1 MWCPGENYRSRPPSA
16 LLPVPGGGTWRE
28 PGDRGSAPADYSL
41 SGSSKCGYRARRV
54 CVSGRARRRMGP
66 PLPLVGRGGRPR
78 SSVVW
83 WQQPYLDPRQSSSS
97 TATEERGW
105 WWGALHMRAAALLL
119 LPLCVRVLL
128 QLIGFPCE
136 RSLHCDRLVRAFGR
150 APDDAGA
157 RRGLWSAWAW
167 ELHRLPA
174 VAAAH
179 TWCPPVP
186 VTRWRDGSARAWC
199 EGGAGALPVS

>member
-1 MWCPGENYRSRPPSA
+1 
-16 LLPVPGGGTWRE
+16 
-28 PGDRGSAPADYSL
+28 
-41 SGSSKCGYRARRV
+41 
-54 CVSGRARRRMGP
+54 
-66 PLPLVGRGGRPR
+66 
-78 SSVVW
+78 
-83 WQQPYLDPRQSSSS
+83 
-97 TATEERGW
+97 
-105 WWGALHMRAAALLL
+105 MRAAALLL